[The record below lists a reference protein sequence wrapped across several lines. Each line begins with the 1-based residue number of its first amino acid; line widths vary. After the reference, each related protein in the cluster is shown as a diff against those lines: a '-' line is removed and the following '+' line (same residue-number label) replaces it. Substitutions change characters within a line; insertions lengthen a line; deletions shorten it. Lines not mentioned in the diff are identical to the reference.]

1 MQQVTLNVQGMT
13 CGSCANK
20 VEGRVGKLTGV
31 ESVKIHLSEGAVD
44 VKFNESIVELEE
56 IKTAIKN
63 TGYEVT
69 A

>member
-13 CGSCANK
+13 CGSCVNK

-56 IKTAIKN
+56 IKAAIKD

>member
-31 ESVKIHLSEGAVD
+31 ESVKIHA
-44 VKFNESIVELEE
+44 
-56 IKTAIKN
+56 AIKD

>member
-20 VEGRVGKLTGV
+20 VEGSVGKLTGV
-31 ESVKIHLSEGAVD
+31 ESVKVQLSEGAVD
-44 VKFNESIVELEE
+44 VEFNESTVELEE
-56 IKTAIKN
+56 IKAAIKD